1 MNKTIALGARRL
13 DLRSPAPTKE
23 RAKCLTHV
31 YNPNF
36 VAEGLAKEPVNHY
49 SQNGESQVQ

>member
-1 MNKTIALGARRL
+1 MRKTIALGARRL

-49 SQNGESQVQ
+49 SQNGETQLQ